1 MFLKISKTLCYKHS
15 SVTDPRSSETLCV
28 LGKIDMN
35 IKGIVYVDIHRH
47 PSFMLILTALLL
59 SLQKKNFYRKM
70 LLRLE
75 SGIWFMFWTPVLHL
89 EGLFLETVKSLE
101 CSA

>member
-1 MFLKISKTLCYKHS
+1 MLTFTGIISVDTHS
-15 SVTDPRSSETLCV
+15 FA
-28 LGKIDMN
+28 
-35 IKGIVYVDIHRH
+35 
-47 PSFMLILTALLL
+47 SF
-59 SLQKKNFYRKM
+59 QKKTFYRKM